1 MKDNE
6 DHTDGLEIQPV
17 LLNPPVLFHKHLEH
31 HHHHCLETMETI
43 MENHGIIG
51 HVLLGTMAVAA
62 EALEVEGEAREVVEV
77 IFHLTI
83 EVTDM
88 KMMFPPT
95 LEADLEVV
103 ENPQAIQEMVNMMI
117 EKQRTLIISLTMP
130 IGHLM
135 GFIIE
140 RNHHI
145 LKLK

>member
-17 LLNPPVLFHKHLEH
+17 LLNLPMLFHKHLEH
-31 HHHHCLETMETI
+31 HHHHCLETMKMI
-43 MENHGIIG
+43 MENHGIID
-51 HVLLGTMAVAA
+51 HVLPGTMVVAA
-62 EALEVEGEAREVVEV
+62 EALEVEGEDREVVEV
-77 IFHLTI
+77 IFHLMT

-95 LEADLEVV
+95 LEEDLEVV
-103 ENPQAIQEMVNMMI
+103 EDPQAIQEMVNMTI
-117 EKQRTLIISLTMP
+117 GRQRTLIISLTMP

>member
-1 MKDNE
+1 M
-6 DHTDGLEIQPV
+6 T
-17 LLNPPVLFHKHLEH
+17 
-31 HHHHCLETMETI
+31 
-43 MENHGIIG
+43 MENHGTID
-51 HVLLGTMAVAA
+51 HVHLGIMVVEA
-62 EALEVEGEAREVVEV
+62 EALEVEGEAQEVVEV

-95 LEADLEVV
+95 VEADLEVV
-103 ENPQAIQEMVNMMI
+103 ENPQAIQEMVNMTI

-140 RNHHI
+140 
-145 LKLK
+145 